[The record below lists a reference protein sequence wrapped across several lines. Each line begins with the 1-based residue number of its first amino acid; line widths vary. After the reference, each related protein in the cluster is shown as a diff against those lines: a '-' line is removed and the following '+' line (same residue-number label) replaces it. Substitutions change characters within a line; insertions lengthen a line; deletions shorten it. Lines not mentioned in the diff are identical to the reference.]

1 MKVMVNN
8 MLKKIS
14 ILIVVSI
21 ALMTI
26 TVNANVTGIESNN
39 AHEEKTIDSV
49 VKLKSAIE
57 RAYNNDGK
65 MTDSESKYLIES
77 TSTEVLTDFF
87 EEKMDDAD
95 SVIEKADIDVDAI
108 MENGSNGYGMIKLDV
123 GDHSEVML
131 EFEDKEE
138 TSISDV
144 IKNAVITPSYAAT
157 NGETMWKS
165 YGNRYF
171 TAKKTVLSGIGGAII
186 KLENHYKVSSKGL
199 DERYGDAYVSFNFSA
214 GITGSISADSPIIS
228 DSSARTPGKSNINLY
243 ARYPYHY
250 DGDGVAASGG
260 NYKMST
266 AVDYLKKD
274 ATNKRIKVKHRWS
287 VK

>member
-1 MKVMVNN
+1 
-8 MLKKIS
+8 MLKKAS
-14 ILIVVSI
+14 ILIAVSI

-26 TVNANVTGIESNN
+26 MVNVNASAVEIESKN
-39 AHEEKTIDSV
+39 AYEENKINTV
-49 VKLKSAIE
+49 GKLKSAIE
-57 RAYNNDGK
+57 LAYNNDGK

-77 TSTEVLTDFF
+77 TSTEVLTEFF
-87 EEKMDDAD
+87 EEKMNDAD
-95 SVIEKADIDVDAI
+95 SVIEDADIDVDAI
-108 MENGSNGYGMIKLDV
+108 MENGSNGYGMIKLDIE
-123 GDHSEVML
+123 DHSEVML
-131 EFEDKEE
+131 EFEDKAEP
-138 TSISDV
+138 SISDV
-144 IKNAVITPSYAAT
+144 IKNAVIIPSYAAT

-199 DERYGDAYVSFNFSA
+199 DERYGDSYVSFHFSA
-214 GITGSISADSPIIS
+214 GITGSISADEPIIS
-228 DSSARTPGKSNINLY
+228 DQSARTPGKSNINLY

-250 DGDGVAASGG
+250 DGEGVAASGG